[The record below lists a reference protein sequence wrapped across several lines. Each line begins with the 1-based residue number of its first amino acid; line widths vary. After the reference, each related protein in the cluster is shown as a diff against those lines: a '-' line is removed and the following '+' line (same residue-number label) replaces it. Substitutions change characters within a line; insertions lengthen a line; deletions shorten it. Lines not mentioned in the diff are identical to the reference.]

1 MKRKLLAAVLCMSV
15 AATALTAC
23 SDSNSE
29 ESAASETAAETEV
42 TETVAE
48 TAAETTEETVIEVE
62 VEDDSFSYPLT
73 LEDAYGNVV
82 TVEEEP
88 ETVVSVSP
96 AITEII
102 YALGAEDKLIGRSD
116 YCDYP
121 EEVADIQSVGPI
133 DLPDTELIVSLEPD
147 VVLASSIF
155 SEEAYNALT
164 DAGITVV
171 IIKDETSIEGM
182 TFTVTTVA
190 DVIGFHDEGD
200 MLAMGLSDEI
210 SELYNEAQET
220 IVDDDI
226 TVYYAM
232 SFGEYGDYT
241 AGPDTFINDIITFA
255 GCVNA
260 ASDADGWSYS
270 AEQLLAADP
279 DIIIV
284 PDWGYDMF
292 METEPYTELTAVQ
305 NGTVL
310 AVDAN
315 IFERVGPRNVEAIRT
330 LYEYALDY
338 NSVAHAGA

>member
-1 MKRKLLAAVLCMSV
+1 MKRKLLALALCLSV
-15 AATALTAC
+15 AAAAFTAC
-23 SDSNSE
+23 ANSDSNSE
-29 ESAASETAAETEV
+29 ESGAS
-42 TETVAE
+42 VAE
-48 TAAETTEETVIEVE
+48 DTFA
-62 VEDDSFSYPLT
+62 YPLT
-73 LEDAYGNVV
+73 LTDAYGNEV

-88 ETVVSVSP
+88 ETIVTVSP
-96 AITEII
+96 ALTEIV
-102 YALGAEDKLIGRSD
+102 YALGGEDKLIGRSD
-116 YCDYP
+116 YDDYP
-121 EEVADIQSVGPI
+121 EDVFDVQSVGAI
-133 DLPDTELIVSLEPD
+133 DMPDVELIVSLEPD

-171 IIKDETSIEGM
+171 IIKDETSLDGVTLYIE
-182 TFTVTTVA
+182 TVA
-190 DVIGFHDEGD
+190 DVIGLHDEGEA
-200 MLAMGLSDEI
+200 LAMSVSDEI
-210 SELYNEAQET
+210 AEIYNEATQT
-220 IVDDDI
+220 IADDEI

-232 SFGEYGDYT
+232 SFGEYGDFT
-241 AGPDTFINDIITFA
+241 AGPDTFINDIIEYA

-284 PDWGYDMF
+284 PDWGYESF

-305 NGTVL
+305 NGTVI

-315 IFERVGPRNVEAIRT
+315 LFERVGPRNADAVRT

>member
-1 MKRKLLAAVLCMSV
+1 MKRKLLATALCLSV

-29 ESAASETAAETEV
+29 ESAASETAEV
-42 TETVAE
+42 TETAEETEAVE
-48 TAAETTEETVIEVE
+48 TAEETVVEVE
-62 VEDDSFSYPLT
+62 VEEDDFSYPLT
-73 LEDAYGNVV
+73 LTDAYGNEV
-82 TVEEEP
+82 TVEAEP
-88 ETVVSVSP
+88 ETIVTVSP
-96 AITEII
+96 ALTEIV
-102 YALGAEDKLIGRSD
+102 YALGGEDKLIGRSSYD
-116 YCDYP
+116 DYP
-121 EEVADIQSVGPI
+121 ADVFDVQDIGPI
-133 DLPDTELIVSLEPD
+133 DMPDVELIVELDPD

-164 DAGITVV
+164 EAGLTVV
-171 IIKDETSIEGM
+171 IVRDETDIEGL
-182 TFTVTTVA
+182 TYCVETVA
-190 DVIGFHDEGD
+190 DVIGLHEDGQA
-200 MLAMGLSDEI
+200 LAMSISDEI
-210 SELYNEAQET
+210 AEIYNQAQET
-220 IVDDDI
+220 IADDDI

-241 AGPDTFINDIITFA
+241 AGPDTFINDIIEYA

-279 DIIIV
+279 DIILV

-315 IFERVGPRNVEAIRT
+315 TFERVGPRNVDAMNT

-338 NSVAHAGA
+338 NSVAHAG

>member
-1 MKRKLLAAVLCMSV
+1 MKRKLLALALCLSV
-15 AATALTAC
+15 AAAAFTAC
-23 SDSNSE
+23 ANSDSNSE
-29 ESAASETAAETEV
+29 ESGAS
-42 TETVAE
+42 VAE
-48 TAAETTEETVIEVE
+48 DTFA
-62 VEDDSFSYPLT
+62 YPLT
-73 LEDAYGNVV
+73 LTDAYGNEV

-88 ETVVSVSP
+88 ETIVTVSP
-96 AITEII
+96 ALTEIV
-102 YALGAEDKLIGRSD
+102 YALGGEDKLIGRSGRD
-116 YCDYP
+116 DYP
-121 EEVADIQSVGPI
+121 ADVFEVQSVGNI
-133 DLPDTELIVSLEPD
+133 DMPDVELIVSLDPD

-171 IIKDETSIEGM
+171 IIKDETSLDGVTLYIE
-182 TFTVTTVA
+182 TVA
-190 DVIGFHDEGD
+190 DVIGLHEEGQA
-200 MLAMGLSDEI
+200 LAMSVSDEI
-210 SELYNEAQET
+210 AEIYNEATET
-220 IVDDDI
+220 IADDEI

-232 SFGEYGDYT
+232 SFGEYGDFT
-241 AGPDTFINDIITFA
+241 AGPDTFINDIIEYA

-284 PDWGYDMF
+284 PDWGYESF

-305 NGTVL
+305 NGTVI

-315 IFERVGPRNVEAIRT
+315 LFERVGPRNVDAIRT